1 MCSGGVNKIKYS
13 FSKYN
18 NIYHFYFQELNDSVR
33 NAQERV
39 PPEDRIARR
48 TERQGDPTEAGEY
61 VVEKILAKRFNP
73 RRKQY
78 EYLLKWEGYPQ

>member
-1 MCSGGVNKIKYS
+1 MCERRFNFDKKSNLKLS
-13 FSKYN
+13 FQDLIDK
-18 NIYHFYFQELNDSVR
+18 ESVR
-33 NAQERV
+33 NAQDRV

-48 TERQGDPTEAGEY
+48 TEREGADPSEAGEY

>member
-1 MCSGGVNKIKYS
+1 MVNCSP
-13 FSKYN
+13 
-18 NIYHFYFQELNDSVR
+18 QELLDKESVR

-39 PPEDRIARR
+39 PPEERIARR
-48 TERQGDPTEAGEY
+48 TEEGMDPSEGGEF

>member
-1 MCSGGVNKIKYS
+1 M
-13 FSKYN
+13 
-18 NIYHFYFQELNDSVR
+18 R

-39 PPEDRIARR
+39 PPEERIARR
-48 TERQGDPTEAGEY
+48 TERAGDATEAGEY

>member
-1 MCSGGVNKIKYS
+1 M
-13 FSKYN
+13 
-18 NIYHFYFQELNDSVR
+18 NIYFQESNDNVR

-39 PPEDRIARR
+39 PPEERIARR
-48 TERQGDPTEAGEY
+48 TERQGDSTEAGEY

-73 RRKQY
+73 RKKQY

>member
-1 MCSGGVNKIKYS
+1 MFLILSINLIS
-13 FSKYN
+13 FS
-18 NIYHFYFQELNDSVR
+18 NIFFYFQELNESVR

-39 PPEDRIARR
+39 PPEERIARR
-48 TERQGDPTEAGEY
+48 TERQGDSTEAGEY